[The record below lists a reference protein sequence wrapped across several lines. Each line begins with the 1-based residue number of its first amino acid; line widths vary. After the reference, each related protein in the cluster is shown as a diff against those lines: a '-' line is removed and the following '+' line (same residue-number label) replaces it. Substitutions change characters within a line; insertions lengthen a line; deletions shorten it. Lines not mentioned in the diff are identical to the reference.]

1 MSENK
6 KPRKIDWDVIVPVA
20 FGVLVVVV
28 SGAVVYEAHRKNQNQ
43 IAFQTAQQDNYR
55 NFLDSVVSGLN
66 NKDIPL
72 TLTDIS
78 GT

>member
-20 FGVLVVVV
+20 FGVLVVAV

-43 IAFQTAQQDNYR
+43 IAFNTAQQNSYS

-66 NKDIPL
+66 NKDIPI
-72 TLTDIS
+72 TITDIS

>member
-20 FGVLVVVV
+20 FGVLVVAV

-55 NFLDSVVSGLN
+55 NFLDSVVSGLS
-66 NKDIPL
+66 NKDFPL
-72 TLTDIS
+72 TITEIS
-78 GT
+78 GA

>member
-20 FGVLVVVV
+20 FGVLVVAV
-28 SGAVVYEAHRKNQNQ
+28 SGAVVYEVHRKNQNQ
-43 IAFQTAQQDNYR
+43 IAFYTAQQNSYS

-66 NKDIPL
+66 NKDIPI
-72 TLTDIS
+72 TITDIS